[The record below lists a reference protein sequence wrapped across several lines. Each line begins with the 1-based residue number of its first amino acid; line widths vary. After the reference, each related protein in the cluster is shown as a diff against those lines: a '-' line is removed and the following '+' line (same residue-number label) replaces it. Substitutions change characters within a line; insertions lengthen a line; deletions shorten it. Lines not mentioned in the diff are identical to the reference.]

1 MEQDLF
7 VEKPKWPGASARI
20 KRCLTTVDLECPA
33 LKMVIQAAGRL
44 RLTAEAPAWK
54 PQAWAHVGIPSKK
67 LAIVFMQRIE
77 DSLVEKHKK
86 AWAQYGWR
94 CIGASREKIA
104 NATLA
109 QVIDVLR
116 TFTKES

>member
-7 VEKPKWPGASARI
+7 VEKVKWPGASARI

-33 LKMVIQAAGRL
+33 LKAVVAAAGRL
-44 RLTAEAPAWK
+44 RLRAETPIWEEHAWG
-54 PQAWAHVGIPSKK
+54 HVGIPSKK
-67 LAIVFMQRIE
+67 IAIVFMQRIE

-86 AWAQYGWR
+86 AWAKYGWR